1 MLPGGSRRSG
11 FEHFTDMKRRSNRL
25 LTWAI
30 AISLATHAVFIYWAQ
45 NLNTGQAD
53 TTTQPDVIRLEHPK
67 RVPPPPTVIVTPKP
81 VEPAKPQPT
90 TRHQVPNPPRTANN
104 VVAPTGEH
112 PPGPVASADP
122 FGPPGPGPTGPVEP
136 TEAPTASCSAPD
148 VPAHVLVT
156 ATAETPEVAQEQ
168 GVTGTTQVEVSID
181 PDGRITATSIY
192 RSSGSRALDDAA
204 LAAARQSTYKA
215 DVRDCEA
222 VAGSYLFTVVFQ

>member
-1 MLPGGSRRSG
+1 
-11 FEHFTDMKRRSNRL
+11 MKRRSNRF

-30 AISLATHAVFIYWAQ
+30 AISLAAHAVVIYWAQ
-45 NLNTGQAD
+45 DLHNGNAEPAPT
-53 TTTQPDVIRLEHPK
+53 PSVITLDPARPT
-67 RVPPPPTVIVTPKP
+67 PPPTVIVTPKP
-81 VEPAKPQPT
+81 VVPTHPQQTSQHHPRPPVSHNSDT
-90 TRHQVPNPPRTANN
+90 TTTV
-104 VVAPTGEH
+104 E
-112 PPGPVASADP
+112 PPGQITPPGQPDV
-122 FGPPGPGPTGPVEP
+122 GPPGPGPSGPVEP
-136 TEAPTASCSAPD
+136 TEPPAPSCTAPD
-148 VPAHVLVT
+148 VAAHVVNT

-192 RSSGSRALDDAA
+192 RSSGSQALDNAA

>member
-1 MLPGGSRRSG
+1 
-11 FEHFTDMKRRSNRL
+11 MKRRSNRF

-30 AISLATHAVFIYWAQ
+30 AISLAAHAVFIYWAQ
-45 NLNTGQAD
+45 DIHLSHAD
-53 TTTQPDVIRLEHPK
+53 PVPTPDVIRLEQP
-67 RVPPPPTVIVTPKP
+67 RPTPPPTVMVTPKP
-81 VEPAKPQPT
+81 VVPTHPQQHTQHQPPKPPVSHNTGTTTTVEPGNIA
-90 TRHQVPNPPRTANN
+90 
-104 VVAPTGEH
+104 
-112 PPGPVASADP
+112 PPGPPDV
-122 FGPPGPGPTGPVEP
+122 GPPDVGPTGPVGP
-136 TEAPTASCSAPD
+136 TESPAPSCTAPD
-148 VPAHVLVT
+148 VAAHVVNT

-192 RSSGSRALDDAA
+192 RSSGSQALDNAA